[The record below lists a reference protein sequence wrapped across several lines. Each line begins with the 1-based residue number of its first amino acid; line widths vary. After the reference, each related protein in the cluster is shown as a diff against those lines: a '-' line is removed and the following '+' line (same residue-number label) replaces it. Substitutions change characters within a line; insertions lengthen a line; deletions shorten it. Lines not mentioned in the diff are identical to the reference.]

1 MKKLIYIFVLIL
13 PLAVAAQKKEAKV
26 AFSGYKGNYIFNLFK
41 PASAAHPDGEV
52 VGFRLDRKLATEA
65 NWQTIQTFASPSNYN
80 ELASTIEDGKR
91 KAYEYNAENAYTI
104 NDVWPVYQKTFR
116 YDSLSV
122 YLTQQHLAIGFK
134 VLLVDTTANLSNH
147 YQYRVVQ
154 LKRDGSEYGKYVSQ
168 PVSQNLGALAIN
180 KPKAHKREVMG
191 GVFRLSF
198 AAKAGAE
205 VPQALLIRR
214 KAEGDKDFK
223 RIELL
228 YSIEQL
234 RDSIFYSITDDNARA
249 DALYQYTVTPVNRFG
264 GGAKVVSDTL
274 SVNSI
279 SQKMLIPKAFVA
291 VTDSVKKQINL
302 SWGFIKPELIS
313 MVKIYRSE
321 SYEEGYSYLTSTNKA
336 FFEDKSIIPGK
347 KYYYYLIISDQLGR
361 SSERST
367 KVYALIQNA
376 EKPNAPLYVE
386 VMKTERGNKI
396 SWQDYNLESRGY
408 KIFRTNQLDGELV
421 PIDTFVYLDRKLE
434 GKYSFIDTTK
444 NSGGL
449 TGYAVVSET
458 MSNVQSGFSKTVY
471 LKEEAKTVNLSAPL
485 LLDFQ
490 KDKKSVRIFW
500 QQNARNT
507 NVSGFNVYRKTGEKQ
522 YIKINKALVNSDRTT
537 FTDSLTVNGQDLY
550 YKITSVSISGKESE
564 ASNEIQAD
572 VLTMVYPPSS
582 VKCSFNADKSA
593 VELFW
598 QPSQSEISGY
608 EIYRFTRGSEPVKI
622 GSSKGQANF
631 VDRGFEKDK
640 INYYYVISLAHNGNT
655 SVPSNQ
661 TFLSLK

>member
-1 MKKLIYIFVLIL
+1 MKKLIYIFALIL

-26 AFSGYKGNYIFNLFK
+26 AFSGYKGNYIYNLFK

-65 NWQTIQTFASPSNYN
+65 NWQAIQTFASPANYN
-80 ELASTIEDGKR
+80 ELANSIEDGKR
-91 KAYEYNAENAYTI
+91 KAYEYKVENAYNI
-104 NDVWPVYQKTFR
+104 DDVWPVYQKTFR

-134 VLLVDTTANLSNH
+134 VLLVDTTANLSNN

-154 LKRDGSEYGKYVSQ
+154 LKRDGSEYGKYISQ
-168 PVSQNLGALAIN
+168 PVSKNLGMLAIN
-180 KPKAHKREVMG
+180 KPKANKREVMG

-198 AAKAGAE
+198 AAKVGTEA
-205 VPQALLIRR
+205 PQALLIRR
-214 KAEGDKDFK
+214 KGEGDKDFK
-223 RIELL
+223 RIELM
-228 YSIEQL
+228 YSIEQA
-234 RDSIFYSITDDNARA
+234 RDSVFYNVIDDNARA

-264 GGAKVVSDTL
+264 GAAKVVSDTL

-291 VTDSVKKQINL
+291 VIDSVKKQINL

-321 SYEEGYSYLTSTNKA
+321 SYEDGYSYLASTNQA
-336 FFEDKSIIPGK
+336 FYEDKSIIPGK

-367 KVYALIQNA
+367 KAYALMQNA
-376 EKPNAPLYVE
+376 EKPDAPLYVE
-386 VMKTERGNKI
+386 VIKTEKGNKI
-396 SWQDYNLESRGY
+396 SWQDYNLGNRGY
-408 KIFRTNQLDGELV
+408 KVFRTNQLDGELV

-434 GKYSFIDTTK
+434 GKYSFIDTAK
-444 NSGGL
+444 NNSGL
-449 TGYAVVSET
+449 IGYAVVAET

-471 LKEEAKTVNLSAPL
+471 LKQEAKTTNLSAPL

-490 KDKKSVRIFW
+490 KDKKTVRIFW

-507 NVSGFNVYRKTGEKQ
+507 NISGFNVYRKIGEKQ
-522 YIKINKALVNSDRTT
+522 YVKVNRTLINADKTT
-537 FTDSLTVNGQDLY
+537 FTDSLMVNGQDLF

-564 ASNEIQAD
+564 ASNEIQTD
-572 VLTMVYPPSS
+572 FLTMVYPPSS
-582 VKCSFNADKSA
+582 LKSSFNVDKSA
-593 VELFW
+593 IELFW
-598 QPSQSEISGY
+598 QPSQSEISAY

-631 VDRGFEKDK
+631 IDKGFEKEK
-640 INYYYVISLAHNGNT
+640 VNYYYVVSLANNGNT

-661 TFLSLK
+661 TFLSFK